1 MSNVFEILALTNM
14 RFLLLAGVVALVALV
29 VLLVVATR
37 RK

>member
-1 MSNVFEILALTNM
+1 MFEILALTNM